1 MKFRESIIMIY
12 KNERQLLNIIKY
24 APLIFILSISIII
37 TLLLYFETKNELKK
51 ETILIKN
58 EFIKKNKETVKE
70 EVENL
75 YSFMIRT
82 QQKTE
87 EKLKNSIRE
96 KVYEA
101 NNIALR
107 IYNENKDTKS
117 KDEIIKMIKDAL
129 VDFRFND
136 GRGYIF
142 IYTFDYE
149 CILLPIN
156 RKNEGGSVR
165 DFQDSN
171 GMYLG
176 REIVNSLKDK
186 DEAFLNWYYP
196 KPDDLKSSYKKIG
209 FNIHFKP
216 YDWFIGTGEYVVDF
230 EEMVKK
236 DIAEYLSNYRTNKNS
251 YFIVL
256 DYKNRTIFQ
265 KIDDSTKD
273 SFRNLTSQKEEDLF
287 NQMINLVKNNE
298 EYITYEYKLNGN
310 DSPLTKTSYIKD
322 LPNWQWIVG
331 RGFYHDYLNELIENK
346 TKELHDKFK
355 IKIFNIILIASILT
369 VFLLMIS
376 VYISKMLEIKFLNY
390 RNDINKYIEKNNQQ
404 QHILA
409 QQTKM
414 AAMGEMLGNIAH
426 QWRQPLSVI
435 TTVATGMKLQKEFNS
450 LDDETFNKSIENITN
465 SALYLSATIEDFRNF
480 FRTDKNKTIF
490 STEKVFEKV
499 FKLTQSQFKNHDII
513 FVKDIKDFEILGFE
527 NEFLQALI
535 NILNN
540 ARDALE
546 NIDSPKVIF
555 ISAFKKDDVATIEI
569 TDNAGGI
576 PEDIIDKI
584 CEPYFTTKHQSK
596 GTGIGLYMTEE
607 IIVKHM
613 LGNLTIEN
621 VDVSYEEE
629 VYKGAKIKIELD
641 TNQTT

>member
-1 MKFRESIIMIY
+1 MIY

-24 APLIFILSISIII
+24 TPLVFILSISIII

-117 KDEIIKMIKDAL
+117 KEEIIKMIKDAL

-450 LDDETFNKSIENITN
+450 LDDETFEKSIENITN

-621 VDVSYEEE
+621 VDVSYEEK